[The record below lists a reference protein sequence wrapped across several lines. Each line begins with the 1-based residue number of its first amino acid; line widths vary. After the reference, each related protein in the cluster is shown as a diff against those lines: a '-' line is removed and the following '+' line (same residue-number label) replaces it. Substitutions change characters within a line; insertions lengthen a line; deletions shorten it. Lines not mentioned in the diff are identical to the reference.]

1 MKNAAHDGAAGVPAT
16 DKASRM
22 TAALIQAVLA
32 LGAALLALGTAWWAG
47 WRILADRA
55 PRFRWQLTWLGA
67 AVAVTAG
74 AVAVSDGEPAAVLVL
89 GAVGVALLA
98 LTTGIAF
105 ALPAS
110 LRQAR
115 PSFEELLDGGRPH
128 REAHAG
134 LQAAAIAVAVFV
146 DLLVSSVARLDR
158 LAHVGVLALSMF
170 AAVMLANVAGRWWDR
185 SRPTGRSS

>member
-1 MKNAAHDGAAGVPAT
+1 MKNAGHDGAASIPA
-16 DKASRM
+16 ASGGGRM
-22 TAALIQAVLA
+22 IAGLAQTVLA
-32 LGAALLALGTAWWAG
+32 LGAALLALGAGWWAG
-47 WRILADRA
+47 WRILESRA

-110 LRQAR
+110 LRHAG
-115 PSFEELLDGGRPH
+115 PSFEELLDGGRPR

-146 DLLVSSVARLDR
+146 DLFVSSVARLDR
-158 LAHVGVLALSMF
+158 LAHVGVLALSLF

-185 SRPTGRSS
+185 SRTTGRSS